1 MLALGFF
8 TNTNV
13 TGFGGAA
20 QSQVDGDIAG
30 EIFILKN
37 KHPSLPAFSLSSTSS
52 IITDKA
58 LKINVAGI
66 SIFTS
71 RINTRGL
78 LRKVFFGGEEGFGPI
93 KGRWEKKA
101 SERNPANK
109 L

>member
-8 TNTNV
+8 TNINV

-37 KHPSLPAFSLSSTSS
+37 EHPSLPAFPLSSTSS

-71 RINTRGL
+71 RINTRGF
-78 LRKVFFGGEEGFGPI
+78 LRKVFLVEKRALGP
-93 KGRWEKKA
+93 
-101 SERNPANK
+101 
-109 L
+109 